1 MKPRPARRT
10 ATPDRASARPPGR
23 TAAASAS
30 GVEPGGE
37 SGAGRRS
44 APRRRRL
51 VVTAVV
57 AALLTG
63 AATAVDLAVEHTA
76 RGRIAEAVAC
86 RLKPTGPVTAELT
99 SAFAGLR
106 VLTGNL
112 GSAHIAADGVRRGDT
127 EVNVAVDLHDVST
140 DGTTSGG
147 TATATIAYA
156 ELQKRLAARDGKVAG
171 LAVGGDGG
179 GLVLTGSIG
188 GLRLPITVHTRV
200 TTGKDGL
207 TVTPTTVR
215 VLGRDVAVADLASLP
230 GGGDLAGRLGP
241 RTVALPELPDGVR
254 LTGARTD
261 GTGLALSLE
270 LARGAA
276 GKDKDAACA

>member
-1 MKPRPARRT
+1 MSERT
-10 ATPDRASARPPGR
+10 PGR
-23 TAAASAS
+23 TAADGA
-30 GVEPGGE
+30 PGGGSRAE
-37 SGAGRRS
+37 AGAGRRS
-44 APRRRRL
+44 APRRRPL
-51 VVTAVV
+51 VVTAAV
-57 AALLTG
+57 AALLAGT
-63 AATAVDLAVEHTA
+63 ATAVDLAVEHTA

-86 RLKPTGPVTAELT
+86 RLKPSGPVTAELT

-112 GSAHIAADGVRRGDT
+112 GSAHIAADGVRRDGT
-127 EVNVAVDLHDVST
+127 EVKVTVDLHDVST

-171 LAVGGDGG
+171 LTVGGEGG
-179 GLVLTGSIG
+179 GLVLTGGIG
-188 GLRLPITVHTRV
+188 GLRLPVTVHTRV
-200 TTGKDGL
+200 TTGKDSL

-215 VLGRDVAVADLASLP
+215 VLGRDVAVADLASMP
-230 GGGDLAGRLGP
+230 GGGDLAARLGP
-241 RTVALPELPDGVR
+241 HTVALPELPDGVT

-261 GTGLALSLE
+261 GTGLALALD